1 MYIISL
7 REKEYVDVSRSVDRE
22 GLNACIGPCIDIF
35 DFFVSI
41 ISNGHI
47 FFIHSSAIP
56 TVSTLLFFGLKDKR
70 ESVDRDKVL
79 KCAEANTCAK
89 ALAA

>member
-1 MYIISL
+1 MQ
-7 REKEYVDVSRSVDRE
+7 VS
-22 GLNACIGPCIDIF
+22 IF
-35 DFFVSI
+35 LIFFVFA

-47 FFIHSSAIP
+47 FFIHDLSSAIP
-56 TVSTLLFFGLKDKR
+56 TVSPSFFGLKDKR

>member
-1 MYIISL
+1 M
-7 REKEYVDVSRSVDRE
+7 DVSRSVDRE
-22 GLNACIGPCIDIF
+22 GLNAGIDIF

>member
-1 MYIISL
+1 M
-7 REKEYVDVSRSVDRE
+7 DVSRSVDRE

-47 FFIHSSAIP
+47 FSIHSSAIP
-56 TVSTLLFFGLKDKR
+56 TVSTLFFFGLKDKR
-70 ESVDRDKVL
+70 ESVDRDKVI
-79 KCAEANTCAK
+79 KCAKANTCAK